1 MFYVMLVDLCC
12 WVKSYFVFCGTI
24 KVVRYTTRFSGYGP
38 LPLDAMLHD
47 RLTPA

>member
-24 KVVRYTTRFSGYGP
+24 KVVRYTTRFIGVKNSVFSDHGE
-38 LPLDAMLHD
+38 H
-47 RLTPA
+47 